1 MLKKLEVLNGEL
13 SLKFDPLNTIY
24 TVNVN
29 DDVMELQ
36 FDYETHD
43 NDNVLIIGNNLQNSV
58 NEVIVR
64 VNSNEEIIDYHFTVY
79 KNDKVVSN
87 DMTYLESLEIKSNK
101 NELPSYVGPLVGV
114 ICFLLIVIMFTLLF
128 KKSKIKVRKNNQLNR

>member
-13 SLKFDPLNTIY
+13 SLTFDPLNTIY

-29 DDVMELQ
+29 DDVTELQ
-36 FDYETHD
+36 FNYETYD
-43 NDNVLIIGNNLQNSV
+43 NDNILIIGNNLQNSV

-64 VNSNEEIIDYHFTVY
+64 VNSNEEIVDYHFTVY
-79 KNDKVVSN
+79 KNDKIVSN

-101 NELPSYVGPLVGV
+101 NELPSYIGPLIGV

-128 KKSKIKVRKNNQLNR
+128 KKRKIKVRKDN